1 MSRATVVDRQATLR
15 LANEAWES
23 LLLAH
28 ATVMRRFA
36 SEEWDEVSIREYD
49 VLYTLSKC
57 SEPIRLGELH
67 RHVLLSQPA
76 LSRMVDRLVA
86 RGLILR
92 VSDPT
97 DARGRLLSLSAE
109 GRATQRRIGR
119 RHARNVA
126 AAMTTA
132 LTDAQ
137 LEDLR
142 SICRTLAERGG
153 GPGET
158 VTQA

>member
-1 MSRATVVDRQATLR
+1 MTRATVTSRQATIR

-28 ATVMRRFA
+28 ATLMRRFVA
-36 SEEWDEVSIREYD
+36 EELWDEVSMREYD

-57 SEPIRLGELH
+57 SDPIRLGELQ

-86 RGLILR
+86 RGLIR
-92 VSDPT
+92 RGSDPT

-109 GRATQRRIGR
+109 GLATQRRIGR

-132 LTDAQ
+132 LSNDQ
-137 LEDLR
+137 LVEL
-142 SICRTLAERGG
+142 SAICQTLAERGWET
-153 GPGET
+153 GEEHRP
-158 VTQA
+158 

>member
-1 MSRATVVDRQATLR
+1 MSKATVTSRQPSVR

-28 ATVMRRFA
+28 ATLMRRFVA
-36 SEEWDEVSIREYD
+36 EELWNEVSMREYD

-57 SEPIRLGELH
+57 SDPIRLGELQ

-86 RGLILR
+86 RGLIR
-92 VSDPT
+92 RANDPT

-109 GRATQRRIGR
+109 GLATQRRIGR

-132 LTDAQ
+132 LNNDQ
-137 LEDLR
+137 LEELR
-142 SICRTLAERGG
+142 VICQILAERSWGTDEEHR
-153 GPGET
+153 P
-158 VTQA
+158 